1 MNKLTIAV
9 IAAAISLAFSASATA
24 HTMTKSEYKAA
35 KEQIQATYMS
45 NKSACGPFVAN
56 AKDICLIE
64 AKSKENVAL
73 AELTEKNRPGRKAH
87 YDVRIAIADGEYK
100 AAKEKCDDMA
110 GNAKDVCV
118 KEARAAH
125 TAAKADAMTQ
135 RKTSA
140 ANRMAKDKTAKA
152 KGEARGKIIDARH
165 DAAAEKN
172 NAEYKVAIEKCDA
185 LSGSAK
191 DGCVHDAN
199 KHYGK
204 S

>member
-1 MNKLTIAV
+1 MISGGPGATPRPDISV
-9 IAAAISLAFSASATA
+9 ISV
-24 HTMTKSEYKAA
+24 
-35 KEQIQATYMS
+35 
-45 NKSACGPFVAN
+45 NG
-56 AKDICLIE
+56 KD
-64 AKSKENVAL
+64 
-73 AELTEKNRPGRKAH
+73 AEILNN
-87 YDVRIAIADGEYK
+87 AIAG
-100 AAKEKCDDMA
+100 AMA

-118 KEARAAH
+118 KQAKAAH
-125 TAAKADAMTQ
+125 TADTADALTH

-152 KGEARGKIIDARH
+152 KGEAHGKIHDARH

-185 LSGSAK
+185 LSGTAK

>member
-1 MNKLTIAV
+1 MIIPAV
-9 IAAAISLAFSASATA
+9 AAATGLALGAVAPAGAMSKT
-24 HTMTKSEYKAA
+24 EYGLVMKKIEFRYKVA
-35 KEQIQATYMS
+35 KIQ
-45 NKSACGPFVAN
+45 CDRLLAN
-56 AKDICLIE
+56 AKDICMAE
-64 AKSKENVAL
+64 AKGKANVGM
-73 AELTEKNRPGRKAH
+73 AELAARKHPGRDAR
-87 YDVRIAIADGEYK
+87 YDVTIARAEAVY
-100 AAKEKCDDMA
+100 AVAREKCDDLA

-118 KEARAAH
+118 KEAKAAH

-152 KGEARGKIIDARH
+152 KGEAHGKILDARH

-185 LSGSAK
+185 LSGTAK